1 MKNILARGGIE
12 FLAVLLGISGS
23 LWIDHN
29 QEVRQKKKYEQ
40 TLLQSIYSDINQTE
54 KFLESRNT
62 AFQAD
67 STWMHF
73 FATNWDNM
81 NVDSTA
87 IALSKQKPFVFNTL
101 FFDYREFH
109 PPLSSIGMVIQDG
122 SLKEIQNIEIR
133 KKINELYK
141 TDLGFV
147 LKNVQAEIEMQLN
160 FRNTLV
166 NQDDKKLAKLLSTT
180 HKEII
185 DRNNDNVDNYIKPIE
200 ELKYFLTKDYVRTY
214 IHLKNRNRFFVMY
227 FIKSFEITLNELKI
241 LIEEEL
247 IALK

>member
-23 LWIDHN
+23 LWIDQN

-73 FATNWDNM
+73 FSINWDNM

>member
-23 LWIDHN
+23 LWIDKN
-29 QEVRQKKKYEQ
+29 QELRQKNEHEV
-40 TLLQSIYSDINQTE
+40 TLLNSIYSDINQTE
-54 KFLESRNT
+54 KFLESRDR

-67 STWMHF
+67 SIWMNY
-73 FATNWDNM
+73 FAINWDNM
-81 NVDSTA
+81 NVDSVA

-109 PPLSSIGMVIQDG
+109 PPLSSIEMIMQDG

-133 KKINELYK
+133 KKINNLYK

-147 LKNVQAEIEMQLN
+147 LKNVQSEIDMQIN

-166 NQDDKKLAKLLSTT
+166 NQNDKELAQVLSTT
-180 HKEII
+180 HKEIR
-185 DRNNDNVDNYIKPIE
+185 DRNNDNVDNYDKPIE
-200 ELKYFLTKDYVRTY
+200 EIKYFLTKDYVRTY
-214 IHLKNRNRFFVMY
+214 LDLKNRNRFFVMF
-227 FIKSFEITLNELKI
+227 FIKNFKVTLKELKI
-241 LIEEEL
+241 LIEKEL
-247 IALK
+247 KIS

>member
-1 MKNILARGGIE
+1 
-12 FLAVLLGISGS
+12 
-23 LWIDHN
+23 
-29 QEVRQKKKYEQ
+29 
-40 TLLQSIYSDINQTE
+40 
-54 KFLESRNT
+54 
-62 AFQAD
+62 
-67 STWMHF
+67 
-73 FATNWDNM
+73 
-81 NVDSTA
+81 
-87 IALSKQKPFVFNTL
+87 
-101 FFDYREFH
+101 
-109 PPLSSIGMVIQDG
+109 MVIQDG

-166 NQDDKKLAKLLSTT
+166 NQNDKKLAKLLSTT

-185 DRNNDNVDNYIKPIE
+185 DRNNDNVDNYSKPIE